1 MRTVAKNSARKIEII
16 KAIDR
21 RVALDDLAERLGMS
35 MEEML
40 EEIEAIVYSGT
51 KLNIKYFIEE
61 VVDPDEEADIYYYF
75 RHAENDNIRLA
86 MEELGEDDYDEIN
99 VRLVRIKF
107 HSELGN

>member
-1 MRTVAKNSARKIEII
+1 M
-16 KAIDR
+16 
-21 RVALDDLAERLGMS
+21 ALDDLAERLGMA

-51 KLNIKYFIEE
+51 RLKIKYFIDE
-61 VVDPDEEADIYYYF
+61 VVDPDEEFDIYDYI
-75 RHAENDNIRLA
+75 RHADNDSIKLA

-107 HSELGN
+107 HSELGI